1 MKKYKRKIAKKEKK
15 GPGIIG
21 TKTPNN
27 PKNKNTIERRIIK
40 VYTRQK

>member
-27 PKNKNTIERRIIK
+27 PKNKNKIERIIIN